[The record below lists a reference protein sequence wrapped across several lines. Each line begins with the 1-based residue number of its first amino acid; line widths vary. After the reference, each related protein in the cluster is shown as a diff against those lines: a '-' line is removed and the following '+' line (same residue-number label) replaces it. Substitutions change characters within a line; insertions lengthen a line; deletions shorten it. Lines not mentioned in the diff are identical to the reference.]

1 MPFSTPAFKILTS
14 SVQNLTIMYTSFNNQ
29 YLNAGS
35 LGTDKADSP
44 SVSDCERLANYMVR
58 QGMVN
63 RELAEKALAFSKAN
77 GIAFDEA
84 LLILESEKHEDTT
97 STKSHISGQEAK
109 VLRLLIK
116 NGLITSDKAA
126 EITRDSLNLKIS
138 AINILG
144 RVKEL
149 VEAREGEDEALDL
162 LVKAGI
168 VQDNKADQYCS
179 RNWQLE
185 NTFRPLV
192 IEILKGAISGS
203 LSEAAIECAEL
214 VEEKKMSRQEAVL
227 VLRQMTEK
235 NISFEQAS
243 HDLGFSYGYCP
254 EEDLDDSQAADT
266 IKGQIKAKLDQYW
279 RRLSFNPEYQ
289 P

>member
-1 MPFSTPAFKILTS
+1 
-14 SVQNLTIMYTSFNNQ
+14 MYTSFNNQ

-35 LGTDKADSP
+35 LGADKADSP

-168 VQDNKADQYCS
+168 VQENKADQYCS

-203 LSEAAIECAEL
+203 LSEAALECAEL

>member
-1 MPFSTPAFKILTS
+1 
-14 SVQNLTIMYTSFNNQ
+14 MYTSFNNQ

-35 LGTDKADSP
+35 LGADRADSP
-44 SVSDCERLANYMVR
+44 SVSDCERLASYMVR
-58 QGMVN
+58 QGMVS
-63 RELAEKALAFSKAN
+63 RELAEKALAFSKVN

-109 VLRLLIK
+109 LLRLLIK

-144 RVKEL
+144 RIKEL
-149 VEAREGEDEALDL
+149 VESKEGEDEALDL

-168 VQDNKADQYCS
+168 VQDSKADQYCS

-203 LSEAAIECAEL
+203 LCQAALECAEL
-214 VEEKKMSRQEAVL
+214 VEDNKMSRQEAIL

-235 NISFEQAS
+235 HISFEQAS

-254 EEDLDDSQAADT
+254 EEDSVDKQAAHT

>member
-35 LGTDKADSP
+35 LGADKADSP

-168 VQDNKADQYCS
+168 VQENKADQYCS

-203 LSEAAIECAEL
+203 LSEAALECAEL